1 MGYGR
6 TSRVHRG
13 QPSPLTNGHS
23 SPRTPSHPPR
33 RVHQHPLARARTF
46 ISPDGTSLIGT
57 RTVDEPLF
65 RPPRVAV
72 HPVRGFKTSSD
83 RNPSEDQRYAAH
95 RHRPSAPPVGTARR
109 HRPSAPPFLPAAART
124 LGGGPLRRPR
134 RARQAASIR
143 RGECR
148 RRSPGT
154 QSPRQRPKC
163 TRVTACRVRSWT
175 SWPWRQ
181 RARRRCARQRCE

>member
-109 HRPSAPPFLPAAART
+109 HRPSCQL
-124 LGGGPLRRPR
+124 
-134 RARQAASIR
+134 
-143 RGECR
+143 
-148 RRSPGT
+148 
-154 QSPRQRPKC
+154 
-163 TRVTACRVRSWT
+163 
-175 SWPWRQ
+175 Q
-181 RARRRCARQRCE
+181 RARSGVARSGGRAERAKLRAFVEASAEDAHRGHNLRVSVRSARA